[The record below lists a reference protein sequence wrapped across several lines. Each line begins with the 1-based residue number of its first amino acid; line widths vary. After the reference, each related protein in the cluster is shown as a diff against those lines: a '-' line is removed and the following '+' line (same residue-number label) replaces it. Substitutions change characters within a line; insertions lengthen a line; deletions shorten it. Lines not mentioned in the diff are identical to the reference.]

1 MDYEAVPNSL
11 RRLWR
16 LPMPPAR
23 LGRKSALD
31 IDAVVS
37 TAVRLADDGGLDAAT
52 LPRVAEEL
60 GVTAMSLYRY
70 VGSKQELLLLMVDAA
85 SEPQQVETE
94 PAGWRDGLRSWAFD
108 LWELSTRRP
117 WIPRVPVYSIPSGP
131 NQIAWM
137 ERALAALSD
146 TDVEWGDKLVAIG
159 LLSGYVRQSV
169 LLTEE
174 LREGRPVDEEQAE
187 NEYRYGLAL
196 RELIDPDQF
205 PHLAD
210 MLGTDVFV
218 SNDNSSAET
227 ARRDF
232 GNGLDL
238 VLDGLE
244 MRIGPQAKSTGEK
257 YS

>member
-1 MDYEAVPNSL
+1 MENDAVPDAL

-16 LPMPPAR
+16 LPMPQSR

-31 IDAVVS
+31 IETVVS
-37 TAVRLADDGGLDAAT
+37 TAVRLADRGGLDAAT
-52 LPRVAEEL
+52 LPRVADEL

-85 SEPQQVETE
+85 SEPPQ
-94 PAGWRDGLRSWAFD
+94 AGTAPSNWREGLRSWAFD
-108 LWELSTRRP
+108 LWELSSRRP

-131 NQIAWM
+131 HQIAWM
-137 ERALAALSD
+137 ERALAALAD
-146 TDVEWGDKLVAIG
+146 TEVEWGDKLVAIG

-169 LLTEE
+169 LLTED
-174 LREGRPVDEEQAE
+174 LSAGRPNDEEQAD

-196 RELIDPDQF
+196 RELIDPEHF
-205 PHLAD
+205 PNLAD
-210 MLGTDVFV
+210 MLATDVFI
-218 SNDNSSAET
+218 SDDASSAET

-232 GNGLDL
+232 ATGLDL

-244 MRIGPQAKSTGEK
+244 ARIGSQEKTEGEIR
-257 YS
+257 S